1 MSELDL
7 QRCRSCGRHQNYP
20 RVLCSQCGSRD
31 LERVP
36 ASGRGRVFAT
46 TVVHRSS
53 REELAARTPYP
64 LTIVRMEEGPLL
76 MALVDGEA
84 ADFPAGAEVAI
95 DPEATRARGLLTIT
109 RR

>member
-1 MSELDL
+1 MSEIEF

-20 RVLCSQCGSRD
+20 RVLCRHCRSRD

-36 ASGRGRVFAT
+36 ASGRGLVFAT

-84 ADFPAGAEVAI
+84 ADFPSGAEVAV
-95 DPEATRARGLLTIT
+95 DTEATRERGLLTVA